1 MAGPTVNTPA
11 NGQHG
16 RSGFPVGVMA
26 MLLASYTLNFVDR
39 QIIGILAVPIKADLG
54 LTDGQ
59 LGLMGGLAFALFYS
73 GLGIPIARLADRQ
86 DRGRIMAWALAIW
99 SVMTALCGLA
109 TNFWQLFLARLGVG
123 VGEAGGVAPAYS
135 LIADL
140 FPPEQRARALAFYS
154 FGIPLGSA
162 SGIVIGGV
170 IATYIDWRTAFFVCG
185 LMGILLAP
193 AFRKVVKDPRPVE
206 QAKASADAVPIKL
219 VLKILPTKPSFWLL
233 CTVIVLCGI
242 VAMLVDWATIRT
254 ALFTYWPAVPFVVAL
269 IVYIVVGAVRDFR
282 QAFPSR
288 QSNDTMTT
296 GRVLRILATKPSFW
310 LLCVGAASSSM
321 MGYGLF
327 FWLPS
332 FLVRSF
338 EVTLLTASLSYGA
351 ILLTGGIAGIWLGG
365 RLADRLGGKNPG
377 AYALIPAVAF
387 VATIPFYAA
396 GVGSESLL
404 MTMSLMLVPTALG
417 LVWLGP
423 VLAAIQGIVPAA
435 MRTTTSAIFL
445 FINNLIGIGVGTP
458 AIGWLSDALKASYG
472 EESLRYAILAGTS
485 FYVLAAVLLFLAS
498 RSLRR
503 DWVG

>member
-1 MAGPTVNTPA
+1 MTGPTMTTSTA
-11 NGQHG
+11 GQHG
-16 RSGFPVGVMA
+16 RSGFPVGVMG
-26 MLLASYTLNFVDR
+26 MLLAAYTLNFIDR

-73 GLGIPIARLADRQ
+73 GLGIPIARLADRE

-99 SVMTALCGLA
+99 SLMTALCGLA
-109 TNFWQLFLARLGVG
+109 QNFWQLFLARLGVG

-135 LIADL
+135 LIADI

-154 FGIPLGSA
+154 FGIPIGSA
-162 SGIVIGGV
+162 SGIVLGGV
-170 IATYIDWRTAFFVCG
+170 IATLIDWRTAFFICG
-185 LMGILLAP
+185 LMGVMLAP
-193 AFRKVVKDPRPVE
+193 AFRRIVKDPRPVD
-206 QAKASADAVPIKL
+206 QARASAGQVPIE
-219 VLKILPTKPSFWLL
+219 
-233 CTVIVLCGI
+233 
-242 VAMLVDWATIRT
+242 
-254 ALFTYWPAVPFVVAL
+254 
-269 IVYIVVGAVRDFR
+269 
-282 QAFPSR
+282 
-288 QSNDTMTT
+288 
-296 GRVLRILATKPSFW
+296 RVLGILVTKPSFW

-338 EVTLLTASLSYGA
+338 DVSLLTASLSFGS
-351 ILLTGGIAGIWLGG
+351 ILLIGGIAGIWLGG
-365 RLADRLGGKNPG
+365 RLADRLGARNPG

-387 VATIPFYAA
+387 VATIPFYAL
-396 GVGSESLL
+396 GVVSSSLVMAMSLL
-404 MTMSLMLVPTALG
+404 LVPTALG

-423 VLAAIQGIVPAA
+423 VLAAIQGIVPPA

-458 AIGWLSDALKASYG
+458 AIGWLSDALKSTYG

-485 FYVLAAVLLFLAS
+485 FYVVAALLLFLAS
-498 RSLRR
+498 RSLRK
-503 DWVG
+503 DWAGEG